1 MSPKVRAANTLV
13 ARLLE
18 RAVAQSKTPGDP
30 IANPFLPQKNPQ
42 TGRWHGPQY
51 SLRRQKELV
60 KQARTQGVIGLLPLG
75 LKARRE
81 GGAGTGAEVSATSSG
96 LAALKWEGEPAPKS
110 SVGIRSTQRRFK
122 GHKWER
128 EAKERADFVAK
139 RMETMAKRIAEV
151 KAARIQERTKARPSL
166 PF

>member
-1 MSPKVRAANTLV
+1 MPPKVRTPGTLV
-13 ARLLE
+13 ARFLE
-18 RAVAQSKTPGDP
+18 RTVARSPHHGAP
-30 IANPFLPQKNPQ
+30 IANPFLPQKNSQ

-60 KQARTQGVIGLLPLG
+60 KQARAQGVIGLLPPG
-75 LKARRE
+75 LKARSE
-81 GGAGTGAEVSATSSG
+81 DGAGMGLDASAASNS
-96 LAALKWEGEPAPKS
+96 LPLLKWEGEPALKS
-110 SVGIRSTQRRFK
+110 NVGIRSAQRRFK

-128 EAKERADFVAK
+128 EAKERAEFVAK
-139 RMETMAKRIAEV
+139 RMETMAKRIAET